1 MKGNRTAA
9 TKPYFS
15 PETGLM
21 PSGSVKDQLQNLL
34 NQGFFDKVDTC
45 IIGLATA
52 DSYNTMHLG
61 RVWDCLALDSIL
73 HEELLN
79 QLKG

>member
-1 MKGNRTAA
+1 MKGSRTD
-9 TKPYFS
+9 TSKPFYS

-21 PSGSVKDQLQNLL
+21 PSGSVKDQLQLL
-34 NQGFFDKVDTC
+34 IDQGFFDSVDTC
-45 IIGLATA
+45 VIGISTSEA
-52 DSYNTMHLG
+52 YNTMHLG

-79 QLKG
+79 QLKE